1 VSTDDVYALMA
12 RSQELP
18 YGEARTVLV
27 EDALRR
33 AEAAGDDVLAFHV
46 RIRLTDAYREMQD
59 DGDFPP
65 GGAPPMRAIVATKGK
80 RLRAQPTAMRYEQG
94 RVHHVGTFAEM
105 EDQQC
110 TWVPDSDPDSPDRVD
125 ALVHAQAF
133 LRSRERMRSEAH
145 EPEGLMA
152 ATSAYGDSR

>member
-1 VSTDDVYALMA
+1 VY
-12 RSQELP
+12 
-18 YGEARTVLV
+18 
-27 EDALRR
+27 EDNLGK
-33 AEAAGDDVLAFHV
+33 EWLTQV
-46 RIRLTDAYREMQD
+46 LTDAYREMQD

-110 TWVPDSDPDSPDRVD
+110 TWVPDNDPDSPDRVD